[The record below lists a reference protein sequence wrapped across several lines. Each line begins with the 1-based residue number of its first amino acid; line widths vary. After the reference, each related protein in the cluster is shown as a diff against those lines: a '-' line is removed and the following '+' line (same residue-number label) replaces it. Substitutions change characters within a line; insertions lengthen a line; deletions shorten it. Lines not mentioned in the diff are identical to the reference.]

1 MAADLPPFINPLF
14 QAILQWDSQNL
25 EPDIVSDLV
34 TPKNNWTRD
43 FVLRFSVQIWPNCFE
58 VKEI

>member
-1 MAADLPPFINPLF
+1 MTADLPPLINPLF

-34 TPKNNWTRD
+34 TPRNNWARD
-43 FVLRFSVQIWPNCFE
+43 FVLGFSVQI
-58 VKEI
+58 